1 MVAVWL
7 RLVAFCVG
15 LLALPGVA
23 HAAPSFSC
31 ADAYSP
37 LDKLICA
44 DSGLA
49 AMDTMLAEAFR
60 EAHGNAKVLAEQ
72 RRWLAARAVSC
83 PDIAVTVP
91 TDSVV
96 RRNAIDCAMELYQQR
111 VAQLLQA
118 HNAAAWPHLPFKP
131 TLIEGAGNGLCESLQ
146 SDITATFLGSS
157 VDPDP
162 LGTRAIGFTTIVGQA
177 EGTDMRR
184 AEFDPYN
191 SGNPVAVLLEID
203 DGGMHLDVASY
214 RRFATQAALDRA
226 LATLR
231 RVPNTSLD
239 EISMRMFDTDA
250 IRDNPGNRMAQPLPN
265 FVTDNPVVV
274 PAMPQFFRVDGKVY
288 VYAPLAPPNSSG
300 LAGVYRILNPRLA
313 QRVCLFRTD
322 PKPDMKRYEDVT
334 GKAGLSDLVEAAAP
348 LLPHGM
354 ACWSVSKAF
363 RTHADA
369 ALWRP
374 WALASWPRLP
384 GETEAETFAR
394 YMRNRGLTGLE
405 RNRQYRV
412 YAAARAKTIASFAQ
426 YFVDVFERGKAEA
439 GTLATLW
446 TDLELN
452 DDAELDSGDTG
463 SEAMLADDFADAH
476 KAAAAALAGD
486 AAALQAALGDDP
498 KAAVAR
504 ARGPYD
510 ETLPSDA
517 LEHVDLLRRL
527 LGMGFDPDE
536 FGASG
541 RTALMTA
548 ARLDLVDAA
557 SVLLDHG
564 AKVDLGAGDAV
575 AEPYP
580 EGDVLCSRAGTPP
593 EGDTPGRT
601 ALSYAAEAGSPAMV
615 RLLLAHGANPAEAD
629 SDGKSPVSRAADAVR
644 PLLAPGH

>member
-1 MVAVWL
+1 MVSVWL
-7 RLVAFCVG
+7 RLAAICVG
-15 LLALPGVA
+15 LLVLPGVV

-31 ADAYSP
+31 ADANSA

-44 DSGLA
+44 DPGLA
-49 AMDTMLAEAFR
+49 AMDAMLAEAFR
-60 EAHGNAKVLAEQ
+60 DAHGNAELLADQ

-83 PDIAVTVP
+83 PDIAGTVP

-96 RRNAIDCAMELYQQR
+96 RRNAIDCVMELYEQR

-118 HNAAAWPHLPFKP
+118 RNAAAWPHLPFTP
-131 TLIEGAGNGLCESLQ
+131 TLIEGAGAGLCEALQ

-162 LGTRAIGFTTIVGQA
+162 LGTRAVGFITIVGQA

-191 SGNPVAVLLEID
+191 SGKPVAVLLEID

-214 RRFATQAALDRA
+214 RRFGTQAALDRA

-239 EISMRMFDTDA
+239 EISARMFDTEA
-250 IRDNPGNRMAQPLPN
+250 MQDNPGNRMAQPLPN
-265 FVTDNPVVV
+265 FVTESPVVV
-274 PAMPQFFRVDGKVY
+274 PAMPHFFRVDGVVY
-288 VYAPLAPPNSSG
+288 VYAPVAPPNSSG
-300 LAGVYRILNPRLA
+300 LAGVYRIVNPRLA

-334 GKAGLSDLVEAAAP
+334 GKAGLLDLVAAAAP

-363 RTHADA
+363 RTYGDT

-374 WALASWPRLP
+374 WALASWPRLS
-384 GETEAETFAR
+384 GETSVEIFAR

-405 RNRQYRV
+405 RHRQYRV
-412 YAAARAKTIASFAQ
+412 YVDAHAKTVAGFVR
-426 YFVDVFERGKAEA
+426 YFMDVFARGEAEA
-439 GTLATLW
+439 GVLATLW

-452 DDAELDSGDTG
+452 DVAELDAGDVE
-463 SEAMLADDFADAH
+463 SAAMLAADFADAH

-504 ARGPYD
+504 ARGAYD

-517 LEHVDLLRRL
+517 LEHVELLQRL
-527 LGMGFDPDE
+527 LDMGFDPDA

-548 ARLDLVDAA
+548 ARLGLVDAA
-557 SVLLDHG
+557 SLLLDRG

-580 EGDVLCSRAGTPP
+580 EGDALCSRAGTPP

-615 RLLLAHGANPAEAD
+615 KLLMAHGADPAGAD
-629 SDGKSPVSRAADAVR
+629 SDGKSPESRAADAVR
-644 PLLAPGH
+644 LLLAPGH

>member
-1 MVAVWL
+1 MWL
-7 RLVAFCVG
+7 RLAAICIGWLAMSGVG
-15 LLALPGVA
+15 
-23 HAAPSFSC
+23 HATPSFSC
-31 ADAYSP
+31 ADANSA

-44 DSGLA
+44 DPGLA

-60 EAHGNAKVLAEQ
+60 DAHGNAEVLAEQ
-72 RRWLAARAVSC
+72 RRWLAARAASC
-83 PDIAVTVP
+83 PDVAVTMP

-96 RRNAIDCAMELYQQR
+96 RRNAIDCMMELYEQR

-118 HNAAAWPHLPFKP
+118 RNAAAWPHLPFRP
-131 TLIEGAGNGLCESLQ
+131 TLIEGAGTALCEALQ
-146 SDITATFLGSS
+146 SDITATFLGSN

-162 LGTRAIGFTTIVGQA
+162 LGTRAIGFTTIAGQA

-191 SGNPVAVLLEID
+191 SGKPVAVLLEID

-214 RRFATQAALDRA
+214 RRFATRAALDRA
-226 LATLR
+226 LETLR

-239 EISMRMFDTDA
+239 EISALMFDA
-250 IRDNPGNRMAQPLPN
+250 EAMRDNPGNRMAQPLPN
-265 FVTDNPVVV
+265 FVTESPVVV
-274 PAMPQFFRVDGKVY
+274 PAMPQFFRADGTVY

-300 LAGVYRILNPRLA
+300 LAGVYRIVNPRVV

-322 PKPDMKRYEDVT
+322 PKPDMQRYEDLT
-334 GKAGLSDLVEAAAP
+334 GKAGMSDLTTAAAP

-374 WALASWPRLP
+374 WALASWPHLP
-384 GETEAETFAR
+384 GETAAETFAR
-394 YMRNRGLTGLE
+394 YMRNRGMTGLE

-412 YAAARAKTIASFAQ
+412 YADAHAKTVAGFAR
-426 YFVDVFERGKAEA
+426 YFVDVFARGEVEA
-439 GTLATLW
+439 GALATLW

-452 DDAELDSGDTG
+452 DDAELDAGDAESG
-463 SEAMLADDFADAH
+463 AMLAADFADTH
-476 KAAAAALAGD
+476 RAAAAALAGD
-486 AAALQAALGDDP
+486 AAALQTALGDDP

-504 ARGPYD
+504 ARGAYD

-517 LEHVDLLRRL
+517 LEHVDVLRRL
-527 LGMGFDPDE
+527 LDMGFDPDE

-541 RTALMTA
+541 RTALMIAT
-548 ARLDLVDAA
+548 RLGLVEAA
-557 SVLLDHG
+557 SLLLDRG

-593 EGDTPGRT
+593 EGDTLGRT
-601 ALSYAAEAGSPAMV
+601 ALSYAAEVGSAAMV
-615 RLLLAHGANPAEAD
+615 RLLLAHGADPAAPD
-629 SDGKSPVSRAADAVR
+629 SEGKSAASRASDEVR
-644 PLLAPGH
+644 ALLGVGR

>member
-1 MVAVWL
+1 MVSVWL
-7 RLVAFCVG
+7 RLAAICVG

-31 ADAYSP
+31 ADANSP

-44 DSGLA
+44 DAGLA
-49 AMDTMLAEAFR
+49 AMDTTLAEAFR
-60 EAHGNAKVLAEQ
+60 DAHGNADLLTDQ
-72 RRWLAARAVSC
+72 RRWLAARAISC
-83 PDIAVTVP
+83 PDVAVTVP

-96 RRNAIDCAMELYQQR
+96 RRNAIDCVMELYEQR

-118 HNAAAWPHLPFKP
+118 HNAAAWPHLPFTP
-131 TLIEGAGNGLCESLQ
+131 TLIEGAGTKLCEALQ

-162 LGTRAIGFTTIVGQA
+162 LGTRVIGFTTIAGQA

-191 SGNPVAVLLEID
+191 SGKPVAVLLEID

-214 RRFATQAALDRA
+214 RRFATPAALDRA
-226 LATLR
+226 LAALR

-239 EISMRMFDTDA
+239 EISARMFNTEA
-250 IRDNPGNRMAQPLPN
+250 MQDNPGNRMAQPLPN
-265 FVTDNPVVV
+265 FVTESPVVV
-274 PAMPQFFRVDGKVY
+274 PAMPQFFRADGVVY

-300 LAGVYRILNPRLA
+300 LAGVYRIVNPRLA

-334 GKAGLSDLVEAAAP
+334 GKAGLSDLVAAAAP

-384 GETEAETFAR
+384 GETETETFAR

-405 RNRQYRV
+405 RNRQYRDYTV
-412 YAAARAKTIASFAQ
+412 ARTKTIASFAQ
-426 YFVDVFERGKAEA
+426 YFVDEFARGNAEA
-439 GTLATLW
+439 GALATLW

-452 DDAELDSGDTG
+452 EDAELDPGEAESG
-463 SEAMLADDFADAH
+463 AMLAADFVTTH

-486 AAALQAALGDDP
+486 AAALQAALGDDA

-504 ARGPYD
+504 ARGAYD
-510 ETLPSDA
+510 ETLATDA
-517 LEHVDLLRRL
+517 LEHLELLRRL
-527 LGMGFDPDE
+527 LDMGFDPDE

-557 SVLLDHG
+557 SLLLDRG
-564 AKVDLGAGDAV
+564 AKVDLGTGDAV

-615 RLLLAHGANPAEAD
+615 RLLLAHGADPSAAD
-629 SDGKSPVSRAADAVR
+629 SDGKSPASRAADEVR
-644 PLLAPGH
+644 SLLAPAR

>member
-1 MVAVWL
+1 MWL
-7 RLVAFCVG
+7 RLVAICIG
-15 LLALPGVA
+15 WLALADVA

-31 ADAYSP
+31 AEANNA
-37 LDKLICA
+37 LDKLICGDA
-44 DSGLA
+44 GLS

-60 EAHGNAKVLAEQ
+60 DARGNAEVLADQ
-72 RRWLAARAVSC
+72 RRWLAARVVSC
-83 PDIAVTVP
+83 PDVAVAVP
-91 TDSVV
+91 SDSVV
-96 RRNAIDCAMELYQQR
+96 RRNAIDCVLGLYEQR

-118 HNAAAWPHLPFKP
+118 RNAAAWPHLPFRP

-157 VDPDP
+157 IDPDP
-162 LGTRAIGFTTIVGQA
+162 LGTRVIGFTTIAGQA

-191 SGNPVAVLLEID
+191 GGKPVAVLLEID
-203 DGGMHLDVASY
+203 DGGMHLDVTSY
-214 RRFATQAALDRA
+214 RRFATAAALDRA
-226 LATLR
+226 IATLR

-239 EISMRMFDTDA
+239 EISARMFDTEA
-250 IRDNPGNRMAQPLPN
+250 MRDNPGNRMAQPLPN
-265 FVTDNPVVV
+265 FVTENPVVV
-274 PAMPQFFRVDGKVY
+274 PAMPQFFRADATVY

-300 LAGVYRILNPRLA
+300 LAGVYRVVGPRVV

-322 PKPDMKRYEDVT
+322 PKPDMQRYEDLT
-334 GKAGLSDLVEAAAP
+334 GKAGMTDLVAAAAP

-374 WALASWPRLP
+374 WALASWPHLP
-384 GETEAETFAR
+384 GETQAETFAR
-394 YMRNRGLTGLE
+394 YMRNRGTTGLE
-405 RNRQYRV
+405 RNRQFRI
-412 YAAARAKTIASFAQ
+412 YADAHAKTVAGFAR
-426 YFVDVFERGKAEA
+426 YFVDVFARGPADA
-439 GTLATLW
+439 GALATLW
-446 TDLELN
+446 TDLELD
-452 DDAELDSGDTG
+452 DDAELDAGDAESG
-463 SEAMLADDFADAH
+463 AMLAADFADTH
-476 KAAAAALAGD
+476 RAAAAVLAGD
-486 AAALQAALGDDP
+486 AAALQAALGDDA

-504 ARGPYD
+504 PRGAYD

-527 LGMGFDPDE
+527 LDMGFDPDE

-548 ARLDLVDAA
+548 ARLGLVEAA
-557 SVLLDHG
+557 SLLLDHG
-564 AKVDLGAGDAV
+564 AKVDLGTGDAV

-593 EGDTPGRT
+593 EGDTRGRT
-601 ALSYAAEAGSPAMV
+601 ALSYAAEAGSAAMV
-615 RLLLAHGANPAEAD
+615 RLLLAHGADPAKPD
-629 SDGKSPVSRAADAVR
+629 SDGKSAASRATDAVR
-644 PLLAPGH
+644 SLVAPTH